1 MGWFC
6 ISDANETMKNLL
18 NKPYDLLESKTF
30 RYWFIVGAVIFGILF
45 LWMFEPYGLYN
56 LTTLHAKILA
66 VGLYVGSGL
75 VILIIQFLLLQNV
88 FIRKYTLGITICW
101 ITLSFLAIG
110 TSSTIVNSFLFD
122 HGRFRFAAFI
132 YFQGAILSINII
144 PVSIFVLVH
153 YNVTLQKRL
162 RVASQLNKTLTKRE
176 QSPENNQQIVLNS
189 ENKNEGFV
197 ISMASLLYI
206 TSLDNYIDVY
216 YLKNKLVEHKLI
228 RYSLASVEED
238 NKNRN
243 EIFRCHKSYLVNKS
257 MIQSVSGN
265 AAGYK
270 IKLHDC
276 DTQIPVSRKWNKTLS
291 VLLSK

>member
-1 MGWFC
+1 
-6 ISDANETMKNLL
+6 MKNLL
-18 NKPYDLLESKTF
+18 NRPYDLLESKTF
-30 RYWFIVGAVIFGILF
+30 RYWFIVGALLFGILF
-45 LWMFEPYGLYN
+45 LWIFEPYGLYN
-56 LTTLHAKILA
+56 LTTLDAKILA
-66 VGLYVGSGL
+66 IGLYVGSGL
-75 VILIIQFLLLQNV
+75 LILLVQFLLLQDI

-101 ITLSFLAIG
+101 IILSFLAIG

-122 HGRFRFAAFI
+122 HGKFRFAAFI

-162 RVASQLNKTLTKRE
+162 KIASQLNNTLTNRDQK
-176 QSPENNQQIVLNS
+176 PENNQQVVLNS

-197 ISMASLLYI
+197 ISIASLLYI

-216 YLKNKLVEHKLI
+216 YSKNKLVEHKLI
-228 RYSLASVEED
+228 RYSLAGVEED
-238 NKNRN
+238 NRN
-243 EIFRCHKSYLVNKS
+243 IDEIFRCHKSYLVNKRK
-257 MIQSVSGN
+257 IESVSGN

-276 DTQIPVSRKWNKTLS
+276 DMLVPVSRKWNKNLS

>member
-1 MGWFC
+1 
-6 ISDANETMKNLL
+6 MKNLL
-18 NKPYDLLESKTF
+18 NRPYDLLESKTF
-30 RYWFIVGAVIFGILF
+30 RYWFIVGALLFGILF
-45 LWMFEPYGLYN
+45 LWIFEPYGLYN
-56 LTTLHAKILA
+56 LTTLDAKILA
-66 VGLYVGSGL
+66 IGLYVGSGL
-75 VILIIQFLLLQNV
+75 LILLVQFLLLQDI
-88 FIRKYTLGITICW
+88 FIRKYTLGITIFW
-101 ITLSFLAIG
+101 IILSFLAIG

-122 HGRFRFAAFI
+122 HGKFRFAAFI

-162 RVASQLNKTLTKRE
+162 KIASLLNSTLTNRDQK
-176 QSPENNQQIVLNS
+176 PENNQQVVLNS

-197 ISMASLLYI
+197 ISIASLLYI

-216 YLKNKLVEHKLI
+216 YSKNKLVEHKLI
-228 RYSLASVEED
+228 RYSLAGVEED
-238 NKNRN
+238 NRN
-243 EIFRCHKSYLVNKS
+243 IDEIFRCHKSYLVNKRK
-257 MIQSVSGN
+257 IESVSGN

-276 DTQIPVSRKWNKTLS
+276 DMLVPVSRKWNKNLS